1 MNEFCSEGYSQASSS
16 YQHLQF
22 EKFQLDFIAYVGH
35 TLLDLIPAS
44 INIALRIQ
52 SMT

>member
-1 MNEFCSEGYSQASSS
+1 MNEFCSEGCSQASSS

-35 TLLDLIPAS
+35 ILLDLTPAS
-44 INIALRIQ
+44 ISTALRVQ
-52 SMT
+52 NMM